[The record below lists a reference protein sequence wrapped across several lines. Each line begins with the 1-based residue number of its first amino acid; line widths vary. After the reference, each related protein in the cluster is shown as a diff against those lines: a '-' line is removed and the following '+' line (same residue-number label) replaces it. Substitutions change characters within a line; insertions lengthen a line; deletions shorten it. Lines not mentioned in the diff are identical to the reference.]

1 MRVFLRYV
9 NNECSVKTRFEAGFV
24 CLLKLKGDGFGSG
37 LKSNI
42 ERFYGASGEGLFR
55 GGIG

>member
-9 NNECSVKTRFEAGFV
+9 NNECSVKTGFEAGFV

-37 LKSNI
+37 LKWDLKSFHLMANAGDG
-42 ERFYGASGEGLFR
+42 RGA
-55 GGIG
+55 